1 MLQELC
7 HLIEFFYESV
17 CRWPVPG
24 RLPRPRSAAARSLPL
39 SGGASAAWLHGESF
53 ARVSARW
60 RWRPV
65 RRGWRKGSAGG
76 GPAFKS
82 LTNQIRCA
90 VPPRRRCGALPV
102 ASCPAHGRFP
112 PVRRGLFGRL
122 KPVVGLRNSAFR
134 EPERPVWQGRT
145 ARLACLSGAS
155 GRIAWRRRM
164 LSCWQTARW
173 LLPPVAPA
181 FAAMGSA
188 CCRFAILGRDN
199 RLAAGGAA
207 AADVPAVQCYF
218 A

>member
-39 SGGASAAWLHGESF
+39 AGGASAAWLYGESF

-90 VPPRRRCGALPV
+90 VPPRRRCGELPV
-102 ASCPAHGRFP
+102 ASCPVHGRFP
-112 PVRRGLFGRL
+112 LSAAACSAARSRSLACAIVRSVSRNGSFG
-122 KPVVGLRNSAFR
+122 KAG
-134 EPERPVWQGRT
+134 RPV
-145 ARLACLSGAS
+145 LHACRA
-155 GRIAWRRRM
+155 
-164 LSCWQTARW
+164 
-173 LLPPVAPA
+173 LPAAP
-181 FAAMGSA
+181 
-188 CCRFAILGRDN
+188 LGV
-199 RLAAGGAA
+199 GG
-207 AADVPAVQCYF
+207 C
-218 A
+218 